1 MKKHRICIEH
11 ELHSRSSAIIWNLI
25 STAEGLSLWVADEV
39 HLSDDTLTFI
49 WGELWRNH
57 EIKEAKILE
66 KIKNSYIR
74 FKWKDDDDESS
85 YTEIRMVRN
94 DVTNDYILVITDF
107 TDDDDHEQL
116 EAIWSDNLVRL
127 HHSSGLWKE
136 WKKYN

>member
-1 MKKHRICIEH
+1 MFKIQRRKRKASIATASMSDIGF
-11 ELHSRSSAIIWNLI
+11 LLLIFIMLI
-25 STAEGLSLWVADEV
+25 SL
-39 HLSDDTLTFI
+39 I
-49 WGELWRNH
+49 NQRH
-57 EIKEAKILE
+57 EEKIEYSEAKILE

-127 HHSSGLWKE
+127 HHSSGL
-136 WKKYN
+136 